1 MKNERVLL
9 TIGSLLLVLGVV
21 FNKSTL
27 SLYFGREF
35 SELSIV
41 KIRIFEGVLLVV
53 ALALLVLWVFE
64 ATGRWRVLDF
74 LKRNKRQVVMLFLSV
89 VVFLLVFEGV
99 LRVAF
104 PLSPQIGRDYIPR
117 YMFENDPVL
126 GHRMAANFTGRM
138 RTAEYD
144 VAVSTNSE
152 GLRGG
157 ESESSIEK
165 KVLVLGDSFA
175 FGVGVEDNE
184 TFSEVLERKISEK
197 EDVEVVNAGVGGYG
211 TDQELLYLKEDGLRL
226 NPEVVIVAF
235 FVGND
240 LTDNIDVSNFSVVEG
255 FFVKD
260 YKSSEKMK
268 LYVMS
273 FLSAKADAVFRSL
286 AKEKKGFD
294 DLFEKKDFYEVYAGS
309 SERTGREWTKTEGLL
324 EEIVA
329 LSEEN
334 GARVIILSIP
344 SRKFFPL
351 DKEAYGK
358 VKARHR
364 LLEFGKKRNILIIDL
379 VEEFGRE
386 KDPLRFYFKEDGHFT
401 REGHEKVADLLV
413 GVLEAKVSYVEKES

>member
-1 MKNERVLL
+1 M
-9 TIGSLLLVLGVV
+9 
-21 FNKSTL
+21 
-27 SLYFGREF
+27 
-35 SELSIV
+35 
-41 KIRIFEGVLLVV
+41 
-53 ALALLVLWVFE
+53 
-64 ATGRWRVLDF
+64 
-74 LKRNKRQVVMLFLSV
+74 
-89 VVFLLVFEGV
+89 
-99 LRVAF
+99 
-104 PLSPQIGRDYIPR
+104 
-117 YMFENDPVL
+117 
-126 GHRMAANFTGRM
+126 
-138 RTAEYD
+138 
-144 VAVSTNSE
+144 
-152 GLRGG
+152 
-157 ESESSIEK
+157 
-165 KVLVLGDSFA
+165 
-175 FGVGVEDNE
+175 
-184 TFSEVLERKISEK
+184 
-197 EDVEVVNAGVGGYG
+197 
-211 TDQELLYLKEDGLRL
+211 
-226 NPEVVIVAF
+226 
-235 FVGND
+235 GND

-401 REGHEKVADLLV
+401 GEGHEKVADLLV